1 MSTVQ
6 IATRIEQSQDRQF
19 RDTTRR
25 LGTTPADAIRMFI
38 AAFNEN
44 RGFPFEV
51 RLPADVEPFA
61 TEDEALD
68 FVDRMASDVFPP
80 QTLASSERLGT
91 PEIDEQR

>member
-6 IATRIEQSQDRQF
+6 IATRIEQSQDKQF
-19 RDTTRR
+19 RDTARR

-51 RLPADVEPFA
+51 RLPVEVEPFA
-61 TEDEALD
+61 TEAEALD
-68 FVDRMASDVFPP
+68 FADRMAMDI
-80 QTLASSERLGT
+80 L
-91 PEIDEQR
+91 DEQG